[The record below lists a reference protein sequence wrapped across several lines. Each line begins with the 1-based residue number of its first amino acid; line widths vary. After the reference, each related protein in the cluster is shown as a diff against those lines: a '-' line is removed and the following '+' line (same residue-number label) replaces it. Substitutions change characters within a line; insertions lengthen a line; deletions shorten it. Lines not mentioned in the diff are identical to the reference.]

1 MGAGVAVTHF
11 PAWSN
16 SMIAFA
22 APVVADA
29 DVHREFV
36 VMLPALE
43 SRLRRKF
50 RRDRIDRR
58 EEHVAEAVAWSW
70 QMFLAAC
77 RRGRDVTP
85 GNLAWFSAKAVKAG
99 RRLAG
104 STDLDAM
111 SDSPKARTRVGT
123 HVSLPE
129 AGGGAATRFNQ
140 VFGDHRWRWPVLD
153 VVGPAMDLESFLA
166 ACDYRDRKI
175 VADEVPGARADRDR
189 RGTGRQPVGRVPA
202 LRAMRRR
209 WDAQGVA

>member
-1 MGAGVAVTHF
+1 VEHLK
-11 PAWSN
+11 
-16 SMIAFA
+16 MIAFA
-22 APVVADA
+22 KPVVADA

-50 RRDRIDRR
+50 RRDRADRR
-58 EEHVAEAVAWSW
+58 EEHIAEAVAWSW
-70 QMFLAAC
+70 QMYLAAC

-99 RRLAG
+99 RLLAG

-111 SDSPKARTRVGT
+111 SDSPRARARVGT

-129 AGGGAATRFNQ
+129 AGGGAATRFDQ

-153 VVGPAMDLESFLA
+153 VVAPAMDLQTFLA

-175 VADEVPGARADRDR
+175 VQMKSQGHEQIAIAAELGVSPSAVCLR
-189 RGTGRQPVGRVPA
+189 